1 MSRYT
6 TKVLLFM
13 PEKSMNKPTSM
24 IGMPHNAFIAYLVS
38 TTISHILIFYSLKT
52 IIYRRNIGGADIML
66 VELALIALGFVL
78 LVKGADFLIKGAT
91 FIARSAGVSY
101 FVIGLTIV
109 AFGTSM
115 PEFVVNVISAI
126 GGTTDIA
133 VGNIL
138 GSNMANILL
147 IVGLTSLV
155 LPMEVNYFAKKR
167 DIPFAL
173 LAAVILIVLAA
184 TSYLMDGCDLCLS
197 RIDGIVLVAVFVI
210 FLVGVLGRSREGVLD
225 EVDVEEFLTKRR
237 AAFYLIAGLIGL
249 YFGGVFIVDNAVA
262 LAHQYGL
269 SEILISS
276 TIVAFGTSLP
286 ELATSLLAAYQK
298 NIDIAIGNVVGSN
311 IFNILWVLGFT
322 SIITP
327 IVLSPSLF
335 LDMTLVIIAT
345 AVLLAMAHYGH
356 EEAIDRSQG
365 LILLVF
371 YMLYVAMLILRG

>member
-1 MSRYT
+1 
-6 TKVLLFM
+6 
-13 PEKSMNKPTSM
+13 
-24 IGMPHNAFIAYLVS
+24 
-38 TTISHILIFYSLKT
+38 
-52 IIYRRNIGGADIML
+52 ML
-66 VELALIALGFVL
+66 R
-78 LVKGADFLIKGAT
+78 
-91 FIARSAGVSY
+91 AREP
-101 FVIGLTIV
+101 GLNPQ
-109 AFGTSM
+109 S
-115 PEFVVNVISAI
+115 
-126 GGTTDIA
+126 
-133 VGNIL
+133 

>member
-1 MSRYT
+1 
-6 TKVLLFM
+6 
-13 PEKSMNKPTSM
+13 
-24 IGMPHNAFIAYLVS
+24 
-38 TTISHILIFYSLKT
+38 
-52 IIYRRNIGGADIML
+52 
-66 VELALIALGFVL
+66 
-78 LVKGADFLIKGAT
+78 
-91 FIARSAGVSY
+91 
-101 FVIGLTIV
+101 
-109 AFGTSM
+109 
-115 PEFVVNVISAI
+115 
-126 GGTTDIA
+126 
-133 VGNIL
+133 
-138 GSNMANILL
+138 
-147 IVGLTSLV
+147 
-155 LPMEVNYFAKKR
+155 
-167 DIPFAL
+167 
-173 LAAVILIVLAA
+173 
-184 TSYLMDGCDLCLS
+184 
-197 RIDGIVLVAVFVI
+197 VLVAVFVI

-286 ELATSLLAAYQK
+286 ELATSLVAAYQK

-327 IVLSPSLF
+327 IALSPSLF
-335 LDMTLVIIAT
+335 LDMSLVIIAT
-345 AVLLAMAHYGH
+345 VVLLAMAHYGH